1 MPWTFNPF
9 SGTFDQKGSGGG
21 GASYIDGEVAV
32 YADLSLSSTTAP
44 LNSAWLVRTASGVWP
59 VSRKQAGIYIRTATG
74 GSNRDSD
81 YTYAGTM
88 PDVFS
93 DSQFLLY
100 DNTDTSKNLAFDL
113 GSITTGT
120 TRTLTAPDASGSIAL
135 TEQLTD
141 LSPDEGG
148 ILPLNAYSL
157 WDTTNQHST
166 LRIND
171 SDILYSGSA
180 YSSASL
186 SAQNLT
192 ANRSYDLP
200 NASGTIALTTTAPAS
215 HTHGNLTNSGAIGT
229 TANLPLKT
237 GTNGVIEA
245 GSFSNVAGS
254 FCEGNDARLSDDRDP
269 NLHAAS
275 HLPEGADE
283 IFDQDLN
290 TTDAPSFESLTVE
303 NQLNCSGAID
313 FSGANSLQLPAINT
327 SLAISEVGNYITGT
341 FRAEADSLTA
351 NRTYDLPNSS
361 GTLALQGAITTS
373 GLTQSTAR
381 ILGRT
386 TASTGSIEEI
396 QIGSGLSLSAGELS
410 STVSAGIP
418 ATIVDAKGDLIVA
431 TAADT
436 VARLPVGATNGHV
449 LTVDSA
455 ETLGVKWAAAAGG
468 VGGGTG
474 STDNSILRSDG
485 TGGSTLQSS
494 ALVIEDTVSPIN
506 ITGDAGTDII
516 TAVGHLYTAN
526 QGVRFPTLTGG
537 SGLTA
542 ATTNYFVRDIS
553 GNTFK
558 VSTTSGGSAVNFT
571 TNITAGTVVAMQ
583 QNVGVTNNAADT
595 NSAIVV
601 APKGTGA
608 FIAGPRPDGT
618 AVGGNPR
625 GSRAVC
631 MVLNRGAATNVA
643 SGQDSVAIGGDF
655 TTASGQSSVAIGGNQ
670 CNASAQ
676 ASVAIGTW
684 DGVNASGFGS
694 VAIGGRTLTVS
705 AAFAGII
712 SSERSVANAA
722 NTFIGGGEQARA
734 DRRAMQAHAAGQFA
748 ANGDAQRG
756 RFVLRCKTTTNA
768 AVEMALDGST
778 TYLTIPSGKVMF
790 CNIKVVGVKSDGAVV
805 ATYERQ
811 YAAKNVAGTSSEVFA
826 PVTIGTD
833 NASSTSL
840 EVATVDA
847 GDYIRIRPTGITSE
861 IWRWVASVDAVE
873 VAYGT

>member
-1 MPWTFNPF
+1 MSLKFNPF
-9 SGTFDQKGSGGG
+9 SGNFDFTGAGGGGGGGGG
-21 GASYIDGEVAV
+21 GASYIDGEVAT
-32 YADLSLSSTTAP
+32 YADLPLDVSAA
-44 LNSAWLVRTASGVWP
+44 LNSAWLVREASGVWP

-74 GSNRDSD
+74 GSSRDAD

-93 DSQFLLY
+93 DSQFTLY
-100 DNTDTSKNLAFDL
+100 GDVDSTKNVKFNVDAQV
-113 GSITTGT
+113 GANQTRVITVPNKNITLDDAGDS
-120 TRTLTAPDASGSIAL
+120 RTPS
-135 TEQLTD
+135 
-141 LSPDEGG
+141 
-148 ILPLNAYSL
+148 
-157 WDTTNQHST
+157 
-166 LRIND
+166 
-171 SDILYSGSA
+171 
-180 YSSASL
+180 
-186 SAQNLT
+186 
-192 ANRSYDLP
+192 
-200 NASGTIALTTTAPAS
+200 S
-215 HTHGNLTNSGAIGT
+215 HTHGNLTNDGKVGT

-237 GTNGVIEA
+237 GTNGVVEA
-245 GSFSNVAGS
+245 GSFGTAAGS

-275 HLPEGADE
+275 HLPDGADE
-283 IFDQDLN
+283 IFDQSLN
-290 TTDAPSFESLTVE
+290 TTDSVEFNALKIYTAASPTVDKQVLVADDE
-303 NQLNCSGAID
+303 
-313 FSGANSLQLPAINT
+313 
-327 SLAISEVGNYITGT
+327 GNILSITGN
-341 FRAEADSLTA
+341 EADARASLGLGDAAVEDTTA
-351 NRTYDLPNSS
+351 FAAS
-361 GTLALQGAITTS
+361 GSITTS
-373 GLTQSTAR
+373 GLTQATAR

-386 TASTGSIEEI
+386 TASTGAVEEI
-396 QIGSGLSLSAGELS
+396 TVGSGLSLSAGELS

-418 ATIVDAKGDLIVA
+418 ATILDAKGDLIVA
-431 TAADT
+431 SAADT
-436 VARLPVGATNGHV
+436 AARLAVGGTNGHV
-449 LTVDSA
+449 LTVDST

-485 TGGSTLQSS
+485 TGGSTLQAS
-494 ALVIEDTVSPIN
+494 AIVIEDAVSPFN

-516 TAVGHLYTAN
+516 TAVGHNYTAN

-553 GNTFK
+553 GDTFK

-583 QNVGVTNNAADT
+583 QNVGVTNNSSDT
-595 NSAIVV
+595 NSAIVLT
-601 APKGTGA
+601 PKGTGA

-643 SGQDSVAIGGDF
+643 SGQDSVAIGGDQ
-655 TTASGQSSVAIGGNQ
+655 TVAGGQSSVAIGGYQ

-684 DGVNASGFGS
+684 DGVNTSGFGS

-705 AAFAGII
+705 ANFAGII

-811 YAAKNVAGTSSEVFA
+811 YAAKNVAGTCSEVFA

-861 IWRWVASVDAVE
+861 TWRWVASVDAVE